1 MSADAPP
8 PEAWTTRDDL
18 RAVYQA
24 VCTSYHAIDDFRM
37 KLLALLPVA
46 TGTGVFLL
54 LSGKSELLGQGGEG
68 VPEAMAAIGAVGLL
82 FTLGLF
88 AFEIYGIKKC
98 HYLIEAG
105 RRLERDIGVRG
116 QFRTRPFDAAGFLN
130 EPVASALIYPSSMAA
145 WLFLGIGFYS
155 LAAAAVLAVV
165 VALGGCYATAR
176 YLRKFA
182 ATHDVEEL
190 ILQKLRDEAGGTT
203 VEDLA
208 ATLRR
213 AEEARG
219 RVADT
224 KHKDPGEAFV
234 HAALQRL
241 QGRGDVDYDGT
252 TGSIARRHLRASALD
267 RPATNWRPPG
277 PATPDT
283 DGAATPEQ
291 VPPR

>member
-1 MSADAPP
+1 MSAEAPP
-8 PEAWTTRDDL
+8 PEAWAPRDDL
-18 RAVYQA
+18 RAVYAA

-54 LSGKSELLGQGGEG
+54 LSGKAELLNQGGEG

-155 LAAAAVLAVV
+155 VLVGAFVAAA
-165 VALGGCYATAR
+165 VALGGCFLTAR
-176 YLRKFA
+176 KLRRFQV
-182 ATHDVEEL
+182 THDAEER
-190 ILQKLRDEAGGTT
+190 ILQA
-203 VEDLA
+203 
-208 ATLRR
+208 LRR
-213 AEEARG
+213 QPAGVGTLVRATG
-219 RVADT
+219 CD
-224 KHKDPGEAFV
+224 EAFV
-234 HAALQRL
+234 REALRRL
-241 QGRGDVDYDGT
+241 RSRGDVET
-252 TGSIARRHLRASALD
+252 TANGYGIARREFPTSALD
-267 RPATNWRPPG
+267 ARAQGWYTG
-277 PATPDT
+277 T
-283 DGAATPEQ
+283 
-291 VPPR
+291 